1 MPMMYTSLSA
11 AAVLAALFSC
21 QALAQAPSA
30 ADIIEKRVPELPSVG
45 TRPLPVGIE
54 IAAPVPF
61 PSVTRTR
68 DGRLMMI
75 GSGKVTYSGDNGKTW
90 STVEKLSAPVDYVI
104 ALHSGGIG
112 GPVPEKP
119 ASSAAVAQGDLF
131 FHASSDEGK
140 SWERRGKISVAREA
154 GWPYPKTMIQMRSGR
169 LVLPV
174 RFTDGAGHMGL
185 YDASRSWGT
194 LNGKMVPVEGHA
206 HWPEPDIAF
215 AYFSDDEGK
224 TWQRSEGGIVVWHKE
239 GYGGMWPCDEPSIIE
254 TTNAHLLM
262 FCRTTLGRLYTSHS
276 GPSEQVKPDGSV
288 TRFTAGQRFD
298 LPQPTPL
305 ASSYS
310 PPAVARIPKT
320 GDILAVWNQVSGDEI
335 RAGYRRGRLSSAI
348 SKDDGRTWQHFRTIA
363 TAVLPPAGRVEPDPE
378 PQMARGLDYVGVLP
392 LDYGGVDYA
401 TLSFV
406 DDTVFLF
413 FQRSVVNRRPG
424 DVTGSRLRVMPV
436 SWFYSE
442 EPVPVPGLE
451 LVLRVP
457 NGNRHQDFKI
467 EARFHEDRFFCH
479 SREVG
484 RYLRGSVGRLDKNL
498 YGPVHQIITMLGW
511 TPVYDRT
518 RLKDSANPR
527 LIVTVTPPQQ

>member
-1 MPMMYTSLSA
+1 MLLMYTLLSA
-11 AAVLAALFSC
+11 LAAMAALLSCRAFS
-21 QALAQAPSA
+21 QTPSA
-30 ADIIEKRVPELPSVG
+30 ADIIEKRVPEPPSVG

-54 IAAPVPF
+54 MAAPAPF
-61 PSVTRTR
+61 PSVTRVR

-75 GSGKVTYSGDNGKTW
+75 GSGKVAYSSDNGKTW
-90 STVEKLSAPVDYVI
+90 SAAEKLSAPVDYVI
-104 ALHSGGIG
+104 ALQSGAIG

-119 ASSAAVAQGDLF
+119 ASTAAVAQGDMF
-131 FHASSDEGK
+131 FYASSDDGK
-140 SWERRGKISVAREA
+140 TWERRGKISVAREA

-194 LNGKMVPVEGHA
+194 LNGKLVPVEGHS

-215 AYFSDDEGK
+215 AYFSDDEGR
-224 TWQRSEGGIVVWHKE
+224 TWKRSEGGIMVWHKE
-239 GYGGMWPCDEPSIIE
+239 GYGGMWPCDEPSIVE
-254 TTNAHLLM
+254 TKNAHLLM
-262 FCRTTLGRLYTSHS
+262 FCRTSLGRIYTAHS
-276 GPSEQVKPDGSV
+276 GPSEQWKPDGGV
-288 TRFTAGQRFD
+288 VRFTAGERFD

-310 PPAVARIPKT
+310 PPTVSRIPKT

-348 SKDDGRTWQHFRTIA
+348 SKDDGKTWQHFRTLD

-378 PQMARGLDYVGVLP
+378 PQMVRGLDYIGVLP

-401 TLSFV
+401 TVSYV
-406 DDTVFLF
+406 DDTVFVYF
-413 FQRSVVNRRPG
+413 KRSLVNPRPG
-424 DVTGSRLRVMPV
+424 DVSGARLRVLPL
-436 SWFYSE
+436 SWFYGE
-442 EPVPVPGLE
+442 EPAPKPGPK

-457 NGNRHQDFKI
+457 NGNRHQEFEID
-467 EARFHEDRFFCH
+467 ARFHEDRFFVH
-479 SREVG
+479 SRDVG
-484 RYLRGSVGRLDKNL
+484 RYLRGAAGRLDKNL

-511 TPVYDRT
+511 TPAYDRS
-518 RLKDSANPR
+518 RLQDPANPR
-527 LIVTVTPPQQ
+527 LIVTTTPPQH